1 VASTGGTLIEV
12 STQSTKLSQWCHGC
26 GACRKKPLSQRF
38 HQCRCGIGPI
48 QRDLYSAFLAA
59 YLDPATLIPSCAQ
72 YVVPWEGAEAR
83 LRAAHEQVKERAN
96 AGQTLPQSFG
106 IPRARAR
113 LPESLREPKLEPA
126 LLH

>member
-1 VASTGGTLIEV
+1 MDVEPVARNPSRSGFISVAVALA
-12 STQSTKLSQWCHGC
+12 LSNATCT
-26 GACRKKPLSQRF
+26 QRF
-38 HQCRCGIGPI
+38 WPPI
-48 QRDLYSAFLAA
+48 SIQQHLSPRV
-59 YLDPATLIPSCAQ
+59 PSMSF
-72 YVVPWEGAEAR
+72 PGEGAEAR

-113 LPESLREPKLEPA
+113 LPESLREPKQEPA